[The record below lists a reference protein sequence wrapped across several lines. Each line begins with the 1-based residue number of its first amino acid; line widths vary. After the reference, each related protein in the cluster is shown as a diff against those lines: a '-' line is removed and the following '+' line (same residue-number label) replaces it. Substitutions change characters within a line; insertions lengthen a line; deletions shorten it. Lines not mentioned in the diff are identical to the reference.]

1 MPYRRRFHESIQ
13 AMDKLGIN
21 KVTDAASNSVF
32 LLNGTEHSSYS
43 NTFTINNTF
52 EVHLKAVS
60 PEGRPATLGFK
71 ANVDA
76 VADNIQEL
84 VDSYNSMVDTA
95 NEYRESQPTSQK
107 LLSDMS
113 GVAQHFKN
121 DFEAIG
127 LIINSDST
135 ISVDRDLLADAVESD
150 DATESFH
157 VLNRFKNALSVKA
170 NQASLNP
177 MQYVDKVIVAYK
189 NPGKNFATPYITS
202 MYSGL
207 MLDKYL

>member
-1 MPYRRRFHESIQ
+1 
-13 AMDKLGIN
+13 MDKLGIN

-95 NEYRESQPTSQK
+95 NEYRESQPTRSC
-107 LLSDMS
+107 
-113 GVAQHFKN
+113 F
-121 DFEAIG
+121 
-127 LIINSDST
+127 LI
-135 ISVDRDLLADAVESD
+135 
-150 DATESFH
+150 
-157 VLNRFKNALSVKA
+157 
-170 NQASLNP
+170 
-177 MQYVDKVIVAYK
+177 
-189 NPGKNFATPYITS
+189 
-202 MYSGL
+202 
-207 MLDKYL
+207 